1 MSENPA
7 PREGP
12 GPTGDQLL
20 KILSALGNPHRMR
33 IVAALLDGRDYVS
46 RLARELGIGRPLLHM
61 HLQRL
66 EAAGL
71 VVGELELSDGGKAM
85 KYFELTPF
93 CLTLTPDV
101 VAAAA
106 RTLPDEEQDAE
117 KDPQKEEKDP
127 MKTKETAK

>member
-33 IVAALLDGRDYVS
+33 IVAALLDGRNYVS

-106 RTLPDEEQDAE
+106 RTLPDEEKDAE
-117 KDPQKEEKDP
+117 KEKKDP
-127 MKTKETAK
+127 MNTKETTK

>member
-1 MSENPA
+1 MGENPA
-7 PREGP
+7 PPDGP
-12 GPTGDQLL
+12 ELAGDELL
-20 KILSALGNPHRMR
+20 KVLSALGNPHRMR

-71 VVGELELSDGGKAM
+71 VRGELELSDGGKAM
-85 KYFELTPF
+85 KYFELTQF
-93 CLTLTPDV
+93 CFTLTPEV

-106 RTLPDEEQDAE
+106 RTLTE
-117 KDPQKEEKDP
+117 EEKP
-127 MKTKETAK
+127 R